1 MSSLAPTTWTDET
14 RRHHLRRN
22 FLASALDGGFYGAA
36 LALLAVETFLPAL
49 VHRLGGPTW
58 LVALAP
64 SLYQYGFL
72 VLPLFVAAYTERLRR
87 FQPMIAWTSI
97 PQRTIP
103 LLSGLALLFLHDSHP
118 RLTLWSV
125 ALTPLAISC
134 FGGLNV
140 TAFWQL
146 FAKVLPPNRRSSNLG
161 LRNIL
166 GTVLGFVVA
175 SAGATVLARRGAI
188 EGAGLLYVG
197 SFGCMLLSLL
207 FFCQVREL
215 PQAPPPHDPDH
226 DALARLRSLPAL
238 WRADPVFRRYTT
250 ARVCLAGLGF
260 LTPFLSLHALA
271 ALQLPERAVG
281 RFVAAQMFGGIVGN
295 LLTAWIGDRWGGR
308 SVALLGG
315 WLSLLLCVAAPF
327 HLGEYGFLALFAL
340 FGAVTF
346 LNLNGASALVL
357 EIFPAARRPNG
368 FALSSLLLAPAMLL
382 AALASGWL
390 WDATHSLWSGAA
402 LAAALTFLGL
412 RFYSRLPRA
421 IPTDA
426 DPVVE
431 HSGPP
436 R

>member
-1 MSSLAPTTWTDET
+1 MPTLWTDET
-14 RRHHLRRN
+14 RRQHLRRN
-22 FLASALDGGFYGAA
+22 FFASAIDGGFYGAA

-97 PQRTIP
+97 PQRAIP

-166 GTVLGFVVA
+166 GTVLGFAAA

-197 SFGCMLLSLL
+197 SFGFMLLSLL

-215 PQAPPPHDPDH
+215 PHEPPAHDPEH

-238 WRADPVFRRYTT
+238 WRADPTFRRFST
-250 ARVCLAGLGF
+250 ARVCIAGLGLF
-260 LTPFLSLHALA
+260 TPFLSLHALA
-271 ALQLPERAVG
+271 VLQLPERAVG
-281 RFVAAQMFGGIVGN
+281 RFVAAQMFGSILGN

-308 SVALLGG
+308 AVALLGG
-315 WLSLLLCVAAPF
+315 WLSLVLCVAAPC
-327 HLGEYGFLALFAL
+327 HLGEAGFLALFAL
-340 FGAVTF
+340 FGAITF

-357 EIFPAARRPNG
+357 EIFPTSKRPNC
-368 FALSSLLLAPAMLL
+368 FALSSFLLAPAML
-382 AALASGWL
+382 
-390 WDATHSLWSGAA
+390 
-402 LAAALTFLGL
+402 AAALTSGWLRVATDSLWCGAAVAAILTAIGL
-412 RFYSRLPRA
+412 YYYHRLPRSA
-421 IPTDA
+421 
-426 DPVVE
+426 VE
-431 HSGPP
+431 Q
-436 R
+436 